1 MAARVQLTY
10 EELRDILDAL
20 KDSGLVTRSQMKLFK
35 KLSKAI
41 VGMSPTSESEL
52 VSSDS
57 SGASSREKQE
67 LINKVNLLLMLD
79 AEIDDDD
86 KELYFEYTGVQL

>member
-41 VGMSPTSESEL
+41 IGMSPTPESEL
-52 VSSDS
+52 NNDS
-57 SGASSREKQE
+57 SGANSREKQE
-67 LINKVNLLLMLD
+67 LINRVNSLLMLD
-79 AEIDDDD
+79 AEIDNDD